1 VNAIVV
7 VQHAEDAV
15 LEMFSVIERAV
26 NIEVMVVSRR
36 ESISLPAHLPLTARL
51 GRLAPQPADIS
62 IGEQERRECLSAICA
77 QTRETEIWTH
87 WPADSRPVHAEI
99 GWLLARTCRQRVWHS
114 AGQNRYLEVVPDLV
128 VPMNRQAVT
137 TKIDFLNRHSAGL
150 LPESAGTRQV
160 RTHAVAVVE
169 RFLRVDPAA
178 ADRLFGL
185 ASSAEDRA
193 AVATDPWDFETS
205 AYEAERLSATAS
217 WIGDWC
223 PPGEHTLVEIGACEG
238 ALTVR
243 LADKG
248 HRIEAA
254 EPNPVFRSRLTAAAA
269 VAGRD
274 IAIRP
279 DSLADLTRVALPSSS
294 VALLIEMLYY
304 GQDLDLLNALPVDML
319 LLATDPDQMS
329 DQIKPW
335 IAANP
340 QWRVVEERA
349 LGRSRMEFV
358 GTGQAFIRKR
368 GSIGVVCRRSST
380 ERKR

>member
-26 NIEVMVVSRR
+26 DVEVVVVSRR
-36 ESISLPAHLPLTARL
+36 ESISLPAHLPPAARL
-51 GRLAPQPADIS
+51 DVLAPQPADTS
-62 IGEQERRECLSAICA
+62 LGERERREWLSEVCA
-77 QTRETEIWTH
+77 RTGETEVWTH
-87 WPADSRPVHAEI
+87 WPADSRPAHADI
-99 GWLLARTCRQRVWHS
+99 GWLLARMCRQRVWHS

-128 VPMNRQAVT
+128 VPMNRRAVT
-137 TKIDFLNRHSAGL
+137 AKIDYLNRHAAVL
-150 LPESAGTRQV
+150 LPESAGKRQV

-205 AYEAERLSATAS
+205 VYEAERLSATAS

-223 PPGEHTLVEIGACEG
+223 PPGERTLVEIGSCEG

-243 LADKG
+243 LADRG

-254 EPNPVFRSRLTAAAA
+254 EPNPVFRSRLTAA
-269 VAGRD
+269 VADRD
-274 IAIRP
+274 IVVRP
-279 DSLADLTRVALPSSS
+279 DSLADLTRSTLPSSS
-294 VALLIEMLYY
+294 AALLIEMLYY
-304 GQDLDLLNALPVDML
+304 GQDLDLLDALPVDML
-319 LLATDPDQMS
+319 FLATDPDQMS
-329 DQIKPW
+329 GQVKPW
-335 IAANP
+335 LAANP
-340 QWRVVEERA
+340 KWRILEERT

-368 GSIGVVCRRSST
+368 GSTGVVCRRSST
-380 ERKR
+380 QRKR